1 MLDVARKYS
10 EILAMA
16 EFEPELKS
24 IYVEGDSDYYF
35 ISNFFEYINKTD
47 IVVYTIDDVDFS
59 EIYAGKDDD
68 FIKKYKT
75 NNKERVILL
84 AQTLEKDVNNPT
96 LPILCIVDVDWD
108 IVLGNVRSGCFLSY
122 TDYNSMDMYLFD
134 YEVVEKFLLQ
144 GNRIKKIDVSTL
156 LDTLAEAGRV
166 LFHVHCLVNDFN
178 ESRIKNLRE
187 FKFDKETCKCFLDFD
202 KYWEKTINKCGLKN
216 QEGELR
222 SLFLTR
228 ISNQCD
234 VRVEIQGHDF
244 VQLLHSCVNKIKNSK
259 VMDLENFE
267 NVFWQYANHAKL
279 ANEPLFKRIA
289 AM

>member
-187 FKFDKETCKCFLDFD
+187 F
-202 KYWEKTINKCGLKN
+202 
-216 QEGELR
+216 
-222 SLFLTR
+222 S
-228 ISNQCD
+228 
-234 VRVEIQGHDF
+234 
-244 VQLLHSCVNKIKNSK
+244 QL
-259 VMDLENFE
+259 M
-267 NVFWQYANHAKL
+267 
-279 ANEPLFKRIA
+279 
-289 AM
+289 